1 VTRLKALWAAARAR
15 SGALDHL
22 VRAAARYSKDN
33 GGQLAAAITLPGFLS
48 FFPLV
53 ALALSIAGYV
63 AHYDHHAQDQITRA
77 ISGFFPGLIGSGKGQ
92 INVAS
97 IADERQTTGIV
108 GLVGL
113 LLGGLG
119 WVSALRST
127 LRRVWHQPQLRRN
140 PIMARVLDAGA
151 LLGIGVAVLVSLTVT
166 AVATAAA
173 HLVVDHTPLPS
184 GGATEVLL
192 RVLAIALALAGD
204 TVLFGFMFL
213 RLPERGGRFRHVA
226 KGALFAAVGFE
237 ILKSVGAIYISR
249 TTHNPLYA
257 SFAVIIGLLVWVNLT
272 AQLFLFSA
280 VWTVTAP
287 YSSDVEPSGTT
298 LVDVPPAML
307 RTHVTTAPAA
317 APAGIGAARLAGTA
331 SLGVLGAASALVLR
345 HALRSA
351 RIVLSSD
358 RPPPDGP
365 GSDRREP

>member
-1 VTRLKALWAAARAR
+1 MNRLKALWGAARAR
-15 SGALDHL
+15 FGALDHV
-22 VRAAARYSKDN
+22 VRAAQRYSKDD

-63 AHYDHHAQDQITRA
+63 AHYDHHAQDQITHA
-77 ISGFFPGLIGSGKGQ
+77 ISNFFPGLIGPGKGQ

-97 IADERQTTGIV
+97 IANDRKTTGIV

-127 LRRVWHQPQLRRN
+127 LRRIWHQPQLKRN
-140 PIMARVLDAGA
+140 PIMSRVLDATA
-151 LLGIGVAVLVSLTVT
+151 LIGIGIAVLASLFVT
-166 AVATAAA
+166 TVATSAA
-173 HLVVDHTPLPS
+173 HVVIDHTPIPS
-184 GGATEVLL
+184 SGATEVLL
-192 RVLAIALALAGD
+192 RILAIALALAGD

-213 RLPERGGRFRHVA
+213 RLPEPGGRFRHVA
-226 KGALFAAVGFE
+226 RGSLFAAVGFE
-237 ILKSVGAIYISR
+237 ILKSVGAIYIAR

-287 YSSDVEPSGTT
+287 YASDVAPSGTT
-298 LVDVPPAML
+298 LVDVAPAVV
-307 RTHVTTAPAA
+307 RTHRRAPEDD
-317 APAGIGAARLAGTA
+317 APAGISTARLAGTA
-331 SLGVLGAASALVLR
+331 TFGVLGAASALVVR
-345 HALRSA
+345 HALQTA
-351 RIVLSSD
+351 RVVL
-358 RPPPDGP
+358 
-365 GSDRREP
+365 SDRREL